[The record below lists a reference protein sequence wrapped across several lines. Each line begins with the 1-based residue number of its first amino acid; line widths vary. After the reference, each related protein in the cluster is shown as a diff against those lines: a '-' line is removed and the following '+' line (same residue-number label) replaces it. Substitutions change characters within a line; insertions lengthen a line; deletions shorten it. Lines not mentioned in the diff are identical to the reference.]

1 MAPLEASRLLGRL
14 RMLGVAIGRV
24 HFFPAIPSTQDEAI
38 RLAHAGAPEGT
49 LVVAGRQTRGRGRV
63 GRTWFSPAGAGL
75 YASVV
80 LRPPV
85 PPAKWPALSVLAGVA
100 VVEEI
105 QRLGVVG
112 ARLKWPNDALIEGRK
127 VAGILTEAFPD
138 AGFAVLGL
146 GLNASFQGV
155 DLPPDLAD
163 VATDL
168 ESNLPPGTDLEEAS
182 ARVLLAVLTAYQRA
196 LPDLHIVP
204 DRAGRLL
211 WTTGEAVVGGVRGRV
226 AGLTPSGEL
235 WLVEENGHA
244 IAVSVGEVSDA
255 RSD

>member
-1 MAPLEASRLLGRL
+1 MAPLEVARVLARL
-14 RMLGVAIGRV
+14 RTTGVSLGRV
-24 HFFPAIPSTQDEAI
+24 HFFPAIASTQDEAT

-80 LRPPV
+80 LRPPA
-85 PPAKWPALSVLAGVA
+85 PPAQWPALSVLAGVA
-100 VVEEI
+100 VVEEL
-105 QRLGVVG
+105 QRQGVAG

-127 VAGILTEAFPD
+127 VAGILTDAFPD
-138 AGFAVLGL
+138 AGFAVLGI

-155 DLPPDLAD
+155 EVPPDLAE

-168 ESNLPPGTDLEEAS
+168 ETNLPPGTDLNDCA
-182 ARVLLAVLTAYQRA
+182 ARVLLAVIAAYQRA
-196 LPDLHIVP
+196 LPDLRVVP
-204 DRAGRLL
+204 ERAQRLL
-211 WTTGEAVVGGVRGRV
+211 WTTGETVVGGVRGRV

-244 IAVSVGEVSDA
+244 VAVSVGEVTDA
-255 RSD
+255 RGD

>member
-1 MAPLEASRLLGRL
+1 MAPLEIGRLLARVR
-14 RMLGVAIGRV
+14 RMGIEIGRV
-24 HFFPAIPSTQDEAI
+24 HFFPVIASTQDEAV

-75 YASVV
+75 YASLV

-85 PPAKWPALSVLAGVA
+85 PPSEWPVLSVLAGVA

-105 QRLGVVG
+105 QRLGVTQ
-112 ARLKWPNDALIEGRK
+112 ARLKWPNDALIGGRK

-146 GLNASFQGV
+146 GLNASFRGV
-155 DLPPDLAD
+155 EVPPDLAE

-168 ESNLPPGTDLEEAS
+168 ETHLQPGTDLNEAA
-182 ARVLLAVLTAYQRA
+182 ARVLLAVIASYQRA
-196 LPDLHIVP
+196 LPDLRIVP

-211 WTTGEAVVGGVRGRV
+211 WTAGEVVVGGVRGRV
-226 AGLTPSGEL
+226 AGLTPAGEL
-235 WLVEENGHA
+235 WLVEEDGHA
-244 IAVSVGEVSDA
+244 VAVSVGEVTDD
-255 RSD
+255 RRD